1 MNSGAS
7 RQRKS
12 FSDTQPFCRIMSE
25 AHSVFQIRVAF
36 SISDGSI
43 LMWMRRMIDM
53 GSSWGPPGLVV
64 ITAEKESIDAPELRP
79 VRSKSPQAAAAEEA
93 FVAARRRDNRRHVSV
108 RYNLWSNCNAPQNPF
123 SHDLRRIRADR
134 IQSVRSMKTFIL
146 TLELE

>member
-7 RQRKS
+7 RQRRS

-43 LMWMRRMIDM
+43 LMWMRRMIDI
-53 GSSWGPPGLVV
+53 GVLLTWLCNRRERKHRRSR
-64 ITAEKESIDAPELRP
+64 TAA

-93 FVAARRRDNRRHVSV
+93 LAAACRRDS
-108 RYNLWSNCNAPQNPF
+108 
-123 SHDLRRIRADR
+123 RRISRSVIICGPIATRAEIVFARFDTHASGPNPKR
-134 IQSVRSMKTFIL
+134 PKHEDVHSYT
-146 TLELE
+146 

>member
-53 GSSWGPPGLVV
+53 GYSWGPPGLVV
-64 ITAEKESIDAPELRP
+64 ITAEKESIGDHEMRPER
-79 VRSKSPQAAAAEEA
+79 RKSPQDARAEKA
-93 FVAARRRDNRRHVSV
+93 FVCGSRPANR
-108 RYNLWSNCNAPQNPF
+108 
-123 SHDLRRIRADR
+123 
-134 IQSVRSMKTFIL
+134 T
-146 TLELE
+146 T